1 MADDTPAKVWSDQRD
16 IPIYLGD
23 TGDGFR
29 VPGKDKWR
37 APDLYAALAGFV
49 ITLALV
55 TFDLQSGGTD
65 GLSILVVGAL
75 ATVVTVLAL
84 SKLPAVR
91 PSLRTRL
98 TWLLADLRPRTS
110 CSHPT
115 TDTRREHTDGR

>member
-37 APDLYAALAGFV
+37 APDLYAALIGFA
-49 ITLALV
+49 ITLSWA

-65 GLSILVVGAL
+65 GLSILLVGTM
-75 ATVVTVLAL
+75 ATVLVVLAL

-98 TWLLADLRPRTS
+98 TWLLADLRPQLS
-110 CSHPT
+110 CSRSA
-115 TDTRREHTDGR
+115 TRTRTEHSHGR